1 MRKHYT
7 SEVQT
12 RNGKEQE
19 QQVQHMPQVLE
30 GKLVPGTW
38 QRMAV
43 QAPEEVGRL
52 QTAAEDNKPVHKPAL
67 QTVRMPEMQVVHRI
81 PELVG
86 LHLGVRYLQDYLVSA
101 DHWKI
106 GCKTASCLLSPSSLT
121 ATKMQ
126 RLVVI

>member
-7 SEVQT
+7 LEVQR

-43 QAPEEVGRL
+43 QEVGRL
-52 QTAAEDNKPVHKPAL
+52 QTAAEDNKAVHELVL

-81 PELVG
+81 PVLVG
-86 LHLGVRYLQDYLVSA
+86 LHLGMSYLQDYLVSA

-121 ATKMQ
+121 AT
-126 RLVVI
+126 